1 MNREAT
7 TPGNAEDKPLDD
19 EIDAYGLTH
28 IGKVR
33 ETNMDH
39 FLLCSLHRH
48 IVLHQTSLPDVNELP
63 LGGERLA
70 FLAMVADGVG
80 SSAKGEEASRLAI
93 RQLTQYVTGA
103 MKCYY
108 AADATAESFIQD
120 LQEAAFESHKAVVQ
134 RAMAH
139 PDLKGMATT
148 LTVFLGVWPW
158 IYVLQVGDSRYYM
171 YTDGKLTQITRDQTM
186 AQDLVDDGV
195 LTRSVAEGS
204 PLAHVLSSAIGGEE
218 AIPVVSRVP
227 SDRQRVHLMCSDGL
241 TKHVSDERIRERL
254 ASMSSARQACQ
265 ALLQDALDDGG
276 TDNITIIV
284 GRIVGRMGGDM
295 PGLAGTRKDAVSATS

>member
-1 MNREAT
+1 MNRDAVNPGEAQ
-7 TPGNAEDKPLDD
+7 PKPLDD

-28 IGKVR
+28 VGKVR
-33 ETNMDH
+33 EANMDH
-39 FLLCSLHRH
+39 FLLCSLHRQ
-48 IVLHQTSLPDVNELP
+48 IVLRQTSLPDVSALP

-80 SSAKGEEASRLAI
+80 SNAKGEEASRLAI
-93 RQLTQYVTGA
+93 EQVTQYVTGA
-103 MKCYY
+103 MRCYY
-108 AADATAESFIQD
+108 TADAAEESFIQD
-120 LQEAAFESHKAVVQ
+120 LQKAALDSHKAVVQ
-134 RAMAH
+134 RAQAH
-139 PDLKGMATT
+139 PNLKGMATT
-148 LTVFLGVWPW
+148 LTVFLGIWPW
-158 IYVLQVGDSRYYM
+158 IYVLQVGDSSYNM

-195 LTRSVAEGS
+195 LTQSVAAGS

-218 AIPVVSRVP
+218 AVPVVSRIP
-227 SDRQRVHLMCSDGL
+227 SDRKRVHLMCSDGL

-254 ASMSSARQACQ
+254 ANMTSAKQACE

-284 GRIVGRMGGDM
+284 GRIIGKNGST
-295 PGLAGTRKDAVSATS
+295 P